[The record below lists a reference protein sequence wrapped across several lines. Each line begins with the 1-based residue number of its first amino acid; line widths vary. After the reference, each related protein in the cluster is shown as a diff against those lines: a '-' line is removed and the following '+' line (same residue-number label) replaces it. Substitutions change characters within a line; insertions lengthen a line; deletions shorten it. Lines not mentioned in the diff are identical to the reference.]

1 MHDDASNI
9 FNLYLEA
16 VEEQPQ
22 MTTDEQ
28 GNKQWRL
35 HGVKHRVHG
44 PAIERADGTK
54 AWFLHGKRHRMDGPA
69 IEKADGRKEWWLHGK
84 RHRDGAPAIEG
95 ADGVTTWFL
104 HGNLHRDDGPA
115 YENPHTGY
123 KAWYL
128 HNKAYAK
135 PELWAAAVLKER
147 NKPHDDASVDAFLR
161 TILRKD
167 AEAAL

>member
-1 MHDDASNI
+1 MNDASKI
-9 FNLYLEA
+9 FALYLEA
-16 VEEQPQ
+16 AGKQPQ
-22 MTTDEQ
+22 MTIDKR
-28 GNKQWRL
+28 GNKKW
-35 HGVKHRVHG
+35 H
-44 PAIERADGTK
+44 
-54 AWFLHGKRHRMDGPA
+54 LHGKLHRVDGPA
-69 IEKADGRKEWWLHGK
+69 VEHV
-84 RHRDGAPAIEG
+84 DGA
-95 ADGVTTWFL
+95 TTWFL

-161 TILRKD
+161 TILKKD

>member
-1 MHDDASNI
+1 MHKDASNI

-22 MTTDEQ
+22 MTTNWR
-28 GNKQWRL
+28 GTKKWRL
-35 HGVKHRVHG
+35 HGQLHR
-44 PAIERADGTK
+44 E
-54 AWFLHGKRHRMDGPA
+54 DGPA
-69 IEKADGRKEWWLHGK
+69 IEMANGDKEWWLHGK
-84 RHRDGAPAIEG
+84 RHRDGAPAIEYANG
-95 ADGVTTWFL
+95 STTWFL
-104 HGNLHRDDGPA
+104 RGNLHRDDGPA

-147 NKPHDDASVDAFLR
+147 NKPHDAASVYAFLR
-161 TILRKD
+161 PILKRYI
-167 AEAAL
+167 AL